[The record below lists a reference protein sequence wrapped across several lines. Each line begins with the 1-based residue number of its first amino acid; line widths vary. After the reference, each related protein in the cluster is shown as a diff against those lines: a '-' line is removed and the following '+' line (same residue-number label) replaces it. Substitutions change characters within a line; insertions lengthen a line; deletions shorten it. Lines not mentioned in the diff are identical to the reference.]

1 MKAYTAEIILFVDYF
16 ESDSPMSAEV
26 VVNEYIDT
34 LADIAP
40 ASLTWS
46 SCDWKLTEIEIAE

>member
-16 ESDSPMSAEV
+16 ESDTPMDAEQL
-26 VVNEYIDT
+26 VNDYIDT
-34 LADIAP
+34 LAEIAP

-46 SCDWKLTEIEIAE
+46 SCDYTIVETEIVE